1 MKKGLTESGFSP
13 ETYSEIAQDVF
24 SELKDKLGAIN
35 TNDESVI
42 GQVVNIFALE
52 LAKTWYAAS
61 EVFNSNFVDTARGIH
76 LDGKALER
84 GIIRLQATKSTVIA
98 TLTGNNQIIIPAG
111 SQISGFGVNT
121 IFSLD
126 EDVVLSNTL
135 CFGAVIEVTNTDLDE
150 YKIILENQ
158 NVIYQKQA
166 GDSLHD
172 ILTGLS
178 EIINTNWS
186 DIEAIISGEY
196 LVIQSTSDEPFD
208 NTYISEGLALITI
221 TTKAKFTALDSGFI
235 PAAAN
240 SLNVINTPV
249 YGWLSVIN
257 EEAAATGRDLETD
270 QELKARIYTTFDA
283 TGTATIPAIKARL
296 RNVQGVRSVSVNENH
311 TNVQQG
317 DLPPKSVEC
326 VVLGGDDNDIAQT
339 VWAVKGGGIEYTGNT
354 TVTIVDS
361 ENQTQQVKF
370 SRPVNLY
377 IFVKVQLTL
386 AAGGSYPDDGDDR
399 IKQSILDQIN
409 KLELHQDVLYQ
420 SFYSSV
426 YDVGGVISAN
436 VTCGGTLVESEIPAF
451 TAANISVGSSQIAV
465 SDLTKII
472 IEK

>member
-13 ETYSEIAQDVF
+13 ETYSEIANNVF
-24 SELKDKLGAIN
+24 SELKDKLGPIN
-35 TNDESVI
+35 TNDASVI
-42 GQVVNIFALE
+42 GQTVNVFAIE
-52 LAKTWYAAS
+52 LAKVWYAAS
-61 EVFNSNFVDTARGIH
+61 EVFNSNFVDTARGVH

-84 GIIRLQATKSTVIA
+84 GIIRLQSTKSTVLA
-98 TLTGNNQIIIPAG
+98 TLTGNNQIIIPSG

-135 CFGAVIEVTNTDLDE
+135 CFGAVIEVNNVDLDE

-166 GDSLHD
+166 GDGLHD

-178 EIINTNWS
+178 GIINSNWT
-186 DIEAIISGEY
+186 DIEALISGDY
-196 LVIQSTSDEPFD
+196 LIIQSTSEEPFD
-208 NTYISEGLALITI
+208 NTYISEGLSLVTI
-221 TTKAKFTALDSGFI
+221 TTKAKFTALESGFI
-235 PAAAN
+235 PAAAK
-240 SLNVINTPV
+240 SLNIINTPV
-249 YGWLSVIN
+249 FGWLSVIN
-257 EEAAATGRDLETD
+257 EEAADTGRDLESD
-270 QELKARIYTTFDA
+270 QQLKARIYTTFDA
-283 TGTATIPAIKARL
+283 TGTATVPAVKARL
-296 RNVQGVRSVSVNENH
+296 RNVQGVRSVSVNENN

-326 VVLGGDDNDIAQT
+326 VILGGDDNDIAQT
-339 VWAVKGGGIEYTGNT
+339 VWAVKGGGIEYVGNT

-361 ENQTQQVKF
+361 ENQVQQVKF

-377 IFVKVQLTL
+377 IFVKVQLNL
-386 AAGGSYPDDGDDR
+386 SSGGYYPDDGDER

-409 KLELHQDVLYQ
+409 KLELNQDVLYQ

-436 VTCGGTLVESEIPAF
+436 ITCGGTLIESEIPAL
-451 TAANISVGSSQIAV
+451 TASNINVGSSQIAV